1 MSLSCKYLYADYVR
15 KYQQKKNDQKKQ
27 IQETLNNIRLSVL
40 DLNTHGIT
48 IYSTTINRRQTET
61 NYTDLMV
68 EELIKKI
75 KLTFI
80 DSVVTITTNGDDIT
94 IEINWNP
101 DNYYTRFT

>member
-15 KYQQKKNDQKKQ
+15 KYEQKKNDQKKQ

-80 DSVVTITTNGDDIT
+80 DSAVMITTNGDDIT